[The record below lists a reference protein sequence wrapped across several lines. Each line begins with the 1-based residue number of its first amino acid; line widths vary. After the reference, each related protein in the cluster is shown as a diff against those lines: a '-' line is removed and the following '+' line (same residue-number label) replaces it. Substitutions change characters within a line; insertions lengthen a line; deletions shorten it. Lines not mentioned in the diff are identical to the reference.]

1 MTPEFIKSQKKSR
14 TSDRIGVWTVWFILS
29 NDSLPANQ
37 LLLLTSIINRQWLCF
52 WHRDW
57 STKENYFWKI
67 LFLYICQKEI
77 KNSIKSLLFLLIL
90 YERRVLCFSWCL
102 IPALTPSLEHSSCS
116 ANKEWHLI
124 KHSLISLE
132 WKVNSKHQGTRISL
146 HLGFI
151 QILQHF

>member
-1 MTPEFIKSQKKSR
+1 MTQEFIKSQNKSR
-14 TSDRIGVWTVWFILS
+14 TGDRIGVWTVWFILS

-77 KNSIKSLLFLLIL
+77 KNSIKSLLFLFLFNFVWVKFELWRSMWINVLSL
-90 YERRVLCFSWCL
+90 YIRKGNIFWSLVLWVFCRECEQSSFFLPLKGGKEQFSCHAETWVWC
-102 IPALTPSLEHSSCS
+102 
-116 ANKEWHLI
+116 
-124 KHSLISLE
+124 
-132 WKVNSKHQGTRISL
+132 
-146 HLGFI
+146 
-151 QILQHF
+151 

>member
-14 TSDRIGVWTVWFILS
+14 TSDRIGVWAVWFILS

-67 LFLYICQKEI
+67 LFLSICQKEI
-77 KNSIKSLLFLLIL
+77 KNSIKSLLFLFNFVWVKFELWRSMWINALSL
-90 YERRVLCFSWCL
+90 YIRKGNIFWSLVLWVFCRECEQSSFFLPLKGGKEQFSCHAEMWVWC
-102 IPALTPSLEHSSCS
+102 
-116 ANKEWHLI
+116 
-124 KHSLISLE
+124 
-132 WKVNSKHQGTRISL
+132 
-146 HLGFI
+146 
-151 QILQHF
+151 

>member
-67 LFLYICQKEI
+67 LFLSICQKEI
-77 KNSIKSLLFLLIL
+77 KNSIKSLLFLFNFVWVKFELWRSMWINALSL
-90 YERRVLCFSWCL
+90 YIRKGNIFWSLVLWVFCRECEQSSFFLPLKGGKEQFSCHAEMWVWC
-102 IPALTPSLEHSSCS
+102 
-116 ANKEWHLI
+116 
-124 KHSLISLE
+124 
-132 WKVNSKHQGTRISL
+132 
-146 HLGFI
+146 
-151 QILQHF
+151 